1 MMNPE
6 KCSSNPDLTRV
17 NPLFISWLTLGRLKP
32 LVEKWS
38 MGGFLNLTLYSL
50 QYWHHLT

>member
-1 MMNPE
+1 MTNPE

-38 MGGFLNLTLYSL
+38 MGGFQNLTHTVYNIGTM
-50 QYWHHLT
+50 Q